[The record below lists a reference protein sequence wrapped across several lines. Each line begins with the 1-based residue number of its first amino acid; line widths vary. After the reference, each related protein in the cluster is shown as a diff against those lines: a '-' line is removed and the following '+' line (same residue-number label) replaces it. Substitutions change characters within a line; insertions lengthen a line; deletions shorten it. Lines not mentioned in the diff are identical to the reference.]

1 MYRKLLVLMV
11 CGLASQHLRAKGIEW
26 LDGLQYKAELQ
37 TSLSDGHTP
46 LWLNANKFG
55 LSSLSSSNGYVR
67 AAVER
72 PLAVDSARKWGIGY
86 GVDLAAAYNY
96 TSSFIVQQA
105 FAEVRWLKGVLTVGS
120 KQWPMELKNNSLSS
134 GSQTLGINARP
145 VPQARIA
152 LPEYW
157 DIPFTKG
164 WVGIKGHVA
173 FGRMT
178 DDGWQHE
185 FTSREKKYAD
195 DVRYHSKAGYLRI
208 GNASRGFP
216 IVIEMGL
223 EMASLFGGTMYRPD
237 GEDGMEVF
245 HGGTSLKDY
254 WNVFIPGGAEAN
266 EDIYR
271 NVAGDMLGSWV
282 MRVSYDAGK
291 WRLGLYADHFFED
304 HSQMF
309 FLDYNGYG
317 QGDNWNVRQ
326 DNRYFLYYL
335 KDIMLGAELNLKHGT
350 LLRDIVFEYLYS
362 KYQSGP
368 VYHDRTPSMSEHIGG
383 LDDYY
388 NHSLY
393 TGWQHW
399 GQVMGNPL
407 YQSPIYN
414 DDGTIGVKNN
424 RFYAFHLGIG
434 GRPLANLGYR
444 LLLTWQEGLGTY
456 RDPYTEPRHN
466 TSFLVEATYDF
477 KGKTLGGF
485 GVTCGYGMD
494 FGSILGNNYGFQLT
508 VRKTGLLGL

>member
-185 FTSREKKYAD
+185 FTSREK
-195 DVRYHSKAGYLRI
+195 
-208 GNASRGFP
+208 NMP
-216 IVIEMGL
+216 
-223 EMASLFGGTMYRPD
+223 TMC
-237 GEDGMEVF
+237 V
-245 HGGTSLKDY
+245 T
-254 WNVFIPGGAEAN
+254 IA
-266 EDIYR
+266 
-271 NVAGDMLGSWV
+271 
-282 MRVSYDAGK
+282 
-291 WRLGLYADHFFED
+291 
-304 HSQMF
+304 
-309 FLDYNGYG
+309 
-317 QGDNWNVRQ
+317 RQ
-326 DNRYFLYYL
+326 A
-335 KDIMLGAELNLKHGT
+335 ICA
-350 LLRDIVFEYLYS
+350 
-362 KYQSGP
+362 
-368 VYHDRTPSMSEHIGG
+368 
-383 LDDYY
+383 
-388 NHSLY
+388 
-393 TGWQHW
+393 
-399 GQVMGNPL
+399 
-407 YQSPIYN
+407 
-414 DDGTIGVKNN
+414 
-424 RFYAFHLGIG
+424 
-434 GRPLANLGYR
+434 
-444 LLLTWQEGLGTY
+444 
-456 RDPYTEPRHN
+456 
-466 TSFLVEATYDF
+466 
-477 KGKTLGGF
+477 
-485 GVTCGYGMD
+485 
-494 FGSILGNNYGFQLT
+494 
-508 VRKTGLLGL
+508 